1 MCKAIINRVDLG
13 KRVVGYE
20 LYSYDSEEI
29 LGLTVSQIKALVDSG
44 EKVLG
49 VRFEGKELLL
59 DGVHTR
65 NIMVKTGIGNFRPLV
80 PDESL
85 AATIIYTVL
94 AFDAKQGLYETI
106 NSRFGKRWVSEES
119 LRICSGFTCVNG
131 ITFEDGKVKL
141 CEGVK
146 VMGAKQEAPKGKQ

>member
-29 LGLTVSQIKALVDSG
+29 LGLTVSQIKTLVESG

-59 DGVHTR
+59 DGVHTK

-80 PDESL
+80 PDENM
-85 AATIIYTVL
+85 AATVIYTVL
-94 AFDAKQGLYETI
+94 TYDAKQGLYETI
-106 NSRFGKRWVSEES
+106 NSRFGRRWVSEDT
-119 LRICSGFTCVNG
+119 LRIYLGFTCVNG
-131 ITFEDGKVKL
+131 ITLEGDKVKL

-146 VMGAKQEAPKGKQ
+146 VTGAKQEAPKDKQ

>member
-20 LYSYDSEEI
+20 LYSYDSGEI
-29 LGLTVSQIKALVDSG
+29 LGLTVSQIKALAESG
-44 EKVLG
+44 EKVLS

-59 DGVHTR
+59 DGTHTR
-65 NIMVKTGIGNFRPLV
+65 NIMVKTGVGNFRSLV

-85 AATIIYTVL
+85 AATVIYTVL
-94 AFDAKQGLYETI
+94 AFDEGRGLYETI
-106 NSRFGKRWVSEES
+106 NSRFGRRWVNEDT
-119 LRICSGFTCVNG
+119 LRVYLGFTCVNG
-131 ITFEDGKVKL
+131 ITLEDGKLKL

-146 VMGAKQEAPKGKQ
+146 VTNPKRQEAKGKG